1 MDRRRFVAL
10 IGSALAAPML
20 AHAQQ
25 ARKPFRIG
33 YPALSPLSALA
44 PLTAAFEQGLRDLGH
59 VPGQD
64 VLIEY
69 RSADAKFERYPEVVR
84 EIVGS
89 RPDLVI
95 TGGNEN
101 TIPVKAATQT
111 IPVVMMLGTN
121 VVNQGFVNSLARP
134 GGNITGLT

>member
-1 MDRRRFVAL
+1 MDRRRFVFL
-10 IGSALAAPML
+10 IGSALAAPLL
-20 AHAQQ
+20 ARAQQ

-84 EIVGS
+84 EIVAAGRTSSLREATKIPSPS
-89 RPDLVI
+89 RRRR
-95 TGGNEN
+95 
-101 TIPVKAATQT
+101 
-111 IPVVMMLGTN
+111 
-121 VVNQGFVNSLARP
+121 RP
-134 GGNITGLT
+134 FRW